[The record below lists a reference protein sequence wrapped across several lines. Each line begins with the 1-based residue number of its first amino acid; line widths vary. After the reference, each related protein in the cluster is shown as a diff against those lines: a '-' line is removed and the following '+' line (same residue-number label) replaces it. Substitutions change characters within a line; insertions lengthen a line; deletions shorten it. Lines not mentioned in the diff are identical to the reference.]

1 MIKFSR
7 NDLSFSLET
16 LVSNDALSHRK
27 EEFMF
32 GNISNKWKELLRR
45 KERAQKKMIKFS
57 RNDLPFSLETLV
69 SNDPLSHRKEKFMYG
84 NISNKWKELL
94 RRKERAQHHNR

>member
-27 EEFMF
+27 EEFM
-32 GNISNKWKELLRR
+32 
-45 KERAQKKMIKFS
+45 
-57 RNDLPFSLETLV
+57 
-69 SNDPLSHRKEKFMYG
+69 YG